1 VSCAIVSNNISDSEL
16 RDALNNAV
24 RNGIG
29 ERLGNWNVVIYQAP
43 DFPELAV
50 RIEGPKGLRWS
61 WTFRKNEQAPDF
73 IQSRIAMGL
82 TDQLAVRDESR

>member
-1 VSCAIVSNNISDSEL
+1 MSCRIISNNVSNPEL
-16 RDALNNAV
+16 RDALEKAAC
-24 RNGIG
+24 NGIG
-29 ERLGNWNVVIYQAP
+29 ERLGNWSVVIYQAP

-82 TDQLAVRDESR
+82 TDQLAAREESG